1 MNATSQNA
9 ESVGYLIVKVT
20 TARGAIPLEG
30 ASVSIRGGD
39 QENSGILY
47 ALHTNRDGQTKRVT
61 LPTPPKSASQTPS
74 GVIPYANY
82 NVDVFRDGYVPL
94 SFQNVPVFPS
104 IVSIQPAVMVPL
116 PESYG
121 TNTVYVAPTTIVPE
135 DESTSLREG
144 GEV

>member
-1 MNATSQNA
+1 MNTTPQSA

-39 QENSGILY
+39 PDNSGILY
-47 ALHTNRDGQTKRVT
+47 AMRTNRDGQTEKIS
-61 LPTPPKSASQTPS
+61 LPTPPSSASQTPS

-82 NVDVFRDGYVPL
+82 NIDVFRDGYVPL
-94 SFQNVPVFPS
+94 SFQNVPVFPA

-121 TNTVYVAPTTIVPE
+121 MNTVYVAPTTILPE
-135 DESTSLREG
+135 DESTSLRKG
-144 GEV
+144 GES